1 MSCKGEP
8 LLVVQITE
16 VLETTFGAVDYSVT
30 GLDGPPVR
38 ETGIWLALHTQYW
51 NEILEDLDL
60 QCTKD
65 MPVLVEKFAVR
76 YPL

>member
-8 LLVVQITE
+8 LLVVQIIE

-38 ETGIWLALHTQYW
+38 ETVI
-51 NEILEDLDL
+51 
-60 QCTKD
+60 
-65 MPVLVEKFAVR
+65 
-76 YPL
+76 

>member
-1 MSCKGEP
+1 
-8 LLVVQITE
+8 
-16 VLETTFGAVDYSVT
+16 
-30 GLDGPPVR
+30 LDGPPVR
-38 ETGIWLALHTQYW
+38 ETDIWLALHTQYW